1 MQEHWTESDAIAK
14 VPEGTSLQALT
25 FPALIY
31 YFTRKLRL
39 TLLKLWLL
47 LFLILE
53 FCLVFVEPKSAF
65 FSKGFLH
72 KLLVSSGL
80 QLTRCLLIL
89 VLTFLLLF
97 FPCFFL
103 CLEEVNSC
111 LLLLPFLIGW
121 SISPTGSKAKS
132 VHPMETCSLF
142 LLVLLSSCS
151 DWFIWFPIVC
161 SNKGQSEAPCKCESL
176 YLTLVLL
183 LTGSMAR

>member
-53 FCLVFVEPKSAF
+53 FCLVFVEPKSTF

-111 LLLLPFLIGW
+111 FLLLPFLIGW

-142 LLVLLSSCS
+142 LLVRRVPIGLFDLQSS
-151 DWFIWFPIVC
+151 V
-161 SNKGQSEAPCKCESL
+161 
-176 YLTLVLL
+176 LTKDKVKRHA
-183 LTGSMAR
+183 SVNRCI